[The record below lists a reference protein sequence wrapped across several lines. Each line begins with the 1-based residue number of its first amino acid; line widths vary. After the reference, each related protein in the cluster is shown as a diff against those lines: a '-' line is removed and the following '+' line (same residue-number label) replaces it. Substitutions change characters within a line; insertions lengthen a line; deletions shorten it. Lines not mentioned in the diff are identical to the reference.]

1 MRGRLDAAAAAL
13 LPVLE
18 DVPLVDH
25 HAHAMPRAGAPAL
38 ADLRAGLCESPD
50 PRQWEHV
57 PNTLLHR
64 RAMRE
69 LATLLGC
76 EPTEAAVAARRA
88 EAAPDDHAAALLRAA
103 GIERLLIDDGFPE
116 PGRGRGVEAMGRLAG
131 CPAHRV
137 LRLERVAEEALPT
150 ARGLGELRERVRV
163 AVVRAREAGAVA
175 LKTIAAYRSG
185 LELAPPDRAAAAAAL
200 ASRPSRLEDR
210 ALVELLLWD
219 ALEAN
224 AADPLPLQ
232 VHVGF
237 GDPDV
242 RLGRAGPAGLAPL
255 MERFPDTPVVLLHCY
270 PFVREAGWMASVYA
284 NVHLDL
290 SLAIPHVARPAEL
303 VRQALEL
310 APLSKLLYGSD
321 AARVPELFYLA
332 ARWWRAALAEV
343 LAEAL
348 PFEEAAEAGR
358 WILRE
363 NALRLYDLTGGHAE
377 G

>member
-1 MRGRLDAAAAAL
+1 VDAAAAL
-13 LPVLE
+13 LRELE
-18 DVPLVDH
+18 QVALVDH
-25 HAHAMPRAGAPAL
+25 HAHAMPAGGPPTVDA
-38 ADLRAGLCESPD
+38 LRAGLCESPD

-64 RAMRE
+64 RAIRE
-69 LATLLGC
+69 LAAFLGC
-76 EPTEAAVAARRA
+76 EPTEAAVAERRA
-88 EAAPDDHAAALLRAA
+88 AAAPEEHAAALLRAA
-103 GIERLLIDDGFPE
+103 RIERLLIDDGFPP
-116 PGRGRGVEAMGRLAG
+116 PGEGRGVEAMGRLAG

-137 LRLERVAEEALPT
+137 LRLERVAEEALPEV
-150 ARGLGELRERVRV
+150 RDLDELRERVR
-163 AVVRAREAGAVA
+163 AAAAGARAAGAVA

-185 LELAPPDRAAAAAAL
+185 LELAAPDPAAAADAL
-200 ASRPSRLEDR
+200 ARRPRRLEDR

-219 ALEAN
+219 ALEAT

-255 MERFPDTPVVLLHCY
+255 VARFPATPVVLLHCY

-284 NVHLDL
+284 NVHMDL

-321 AARVPELFYLA
+321 AARVPELFLLA
-332 ARWWRAALAEV
+332 ARWWRAALAEA

-348 PFEEAAEAGR
+348 PSGEAAEAGR

-363 NALRLYDLTGGHAE
+363 NALRLYGLPNP
-377 G
+377 